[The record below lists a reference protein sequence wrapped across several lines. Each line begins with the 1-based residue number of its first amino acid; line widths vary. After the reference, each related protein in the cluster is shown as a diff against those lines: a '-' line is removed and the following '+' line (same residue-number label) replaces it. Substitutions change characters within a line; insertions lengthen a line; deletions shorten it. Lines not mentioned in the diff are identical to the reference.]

1 MKPIRIAINGA
12 AGRMGQRLIA
22 LGHADPD
29 LEITAALEAI
39 GHPQL
44 GSDAGQVAGIG
55 PIGVTLASTLSESVD
70 VMINFSTPAGTDAVL
85 SACQSRRF
93 RWCWPRPDWKKP
105 SGRTSTRPPVRFRCC
120 GRRA

>member
-22 LGHADPD
+22 LGHADPE

-44 GSDAGQVAGIG
+44 GTDAGQVAGIG
-55 PIGVTLASTLSESVD
+55 PIGVALSSTLSESVD
-70 VMINFSTPAGTDAVL
+70 VMIDFSTPAGTDAVL
-85 SACQSRRF
+85 SACESRKI
-93 RWCWPRPDWKKP
+93 PLVLATT
-105 SGRTSTRPPVRFRCC
+105 GLEEAQ
-120 GRRA
+120 RAHVHQAA